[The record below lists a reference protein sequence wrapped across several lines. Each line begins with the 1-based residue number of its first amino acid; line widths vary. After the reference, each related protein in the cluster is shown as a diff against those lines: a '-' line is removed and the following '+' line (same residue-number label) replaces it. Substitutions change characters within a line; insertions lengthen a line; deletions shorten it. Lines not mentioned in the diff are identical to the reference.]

1 MKNNNCIFCQIIRG
15 EIPCHKVY
23 EDENC
28 LAFLD
33 IHPIREGHILVVPKK
48 HTPDFYDLIDDDFVK
63 LMLAVKKIAE
73 KVNEELRPLKTGIMT
88 MGFDVP
94 HAHIHIVPM
103 QETTDITSKVLLEE
117 KTASPIAKELQSMAE
132 KLKLS

>member
-1 MKNNNCIFCQIIRG
+1 MTDTCIFCKIIAG
-15 EIPCHKVY
+15 EISCYKIY

-33 IHPIREGHILVVPKK
+33 IHPIREGHTLVVPKE
-48 HTPDFYDLIDDDFVK
+48 HIPDFYNIGDENFSK
-63 LMLAVKKIAE
+63 LMLVVKKLSKHID
-73 KVNEELRPLKTGIMT
+73 EELKPLKTGIMT

-103 QETTDITSKVLLEE
+103 QETSDITSKVLLE
-117 KTASPIAKELQSMAE
+117 KTTLIPSAEELESTTN
-132 KLKLS
+132 KLQ